1 MIQGTIA
8 LIGCGNMGRCLLSG
22 LIADGYSIQRLRVSD
37 VRADR
42 LRLITN
48 RFPVST
54 STDNTR
60 IIQGA
65 DVVVLAV
72 KPEVMKTVATTLAA
86 AIGWQRPLVISIAAG
101 ISTRSLSQWLGPEVA
116 IVRAMPNTPAL
127 VGSGAAALF
136 ANKFVQ
142 QQHREIA
149 ELVFRAVGLTVWLDD
164 ETFMDAV
171 TAVSG
176 SGPAYFFLLMELME
190 RSAIGMGLPRDL
202 ARLLILQTAC
212 GAAKMALEAS
222 VSAATLRNQVTS
234 PGGTTEQAIR
244 VLQDAGLSGIV
255 DQALK
260 AAQRRSQELANLFGE
275 S

>member
-1 MIQGTIA
+1 MIQRTIA

-22 LIADGYSIQRLRVSD
+22 LIADGYAIQHLRVSD
-37 VRADR
+37 VSADR

-60 IIQGA
+60 VVQGA

-86 AIGWQRPLVISIAAG
+86 AIGRQRPLVISIAAG
-101 ISTRSLSQWLGPEVA
+101 ISTRSLSQWLGPAVA

-127 VGSGAAALF
+127 VGSGVAALF

-142 QQHREIA
+142 QQQREIA
-149 ELVFRAVGLTVWLDD
+149 ELVLRAVGLTVWLDE
-164 ETFMDAV
+164 ETLMDAV

-176 SGPAYFFLLMELME
+176 SGPAYFFLLMELVE
-190 RSAIGMGLPRDL
+190 RSAIGMGLPRHL
-202 ARLLILQTAC
+202 ARLLTLQTAF

-222 VSAATLRNQVTS
+222 VDTATLRNQVTS

-244 VLQDAGLSGIV
+244 VLQDAGLSSIV

-260 AAQRRSQELANLFGE
+260 AAQRRSQELAKLFGE

>member
-1 MIQGTIA
+1 
-8 LIGCGNMGRCLLSG
+8 

-37 VRADR
+37 ASADR

-54 STDNTR
+54 SIDNAR
-60 IIQGA
+60 IVEGA
-65 DVVVLAV
+65 DIVVLAV

-86 AIGWQRPLVISIAAG
+86 AIRRQRPLVISIAAG
-101 ISTRSLSQWLGPEVA
+101 ITTRSLSQWLGSEVA

-127 VGSGAAALF
+127 VGSGATALF
-136 ANKFVQ
+136 ANEFVQ
-142 QQHREIA
+142 EQQREIA
-149 ELVFRAVGLTVWLDD
+149 ELVLRAVGLTVWLDD
-164 ETFMDAV
+164 ETLMHAV

-176 SGPAYFFLLMELME
+176 SGPAYFFLLMELVE

-202 ARLLILQTAC
+202 ARLLILQTAF

-222 VSAATLRNQVTS
+222 VDTATLRNQVTS

-244 VLQDAGLSGIV
+244 VFQDAGLSGIV

-260 AAQRRSQELANLFGE
+260 AAQRRSQELAKLFGE

>member
-1 MIQGTIA
+1 MKIQRTIA

-22 LIADGYSIQRLRVSD
+22 LIANGCSIQRLRVSD
-37 VRADR
+37 VSADR

-48 RFPVST
+48 RFPIST

-60 IIQGA
+60 IVQGA

-86 AIGWQRPLVISIAAG
+86 AIGRQRPLVISIAAG
-101 ISTRSLSQWLGPEVA
+101 ITTRSLSQWLGLEVA

-136 ANKFVQ
+136 ANEFVQ
-142 QQHREIA
+142 EQQREIA
-149 ELVFRAVGLTVWLDD
+149 EFVLRAVGLTVWLDE
-164 ETFMDAV
+164 ETLMDAV

-176 SGPAYFFLLMELME
+176 SGPAYFFLLMELVE

-202 ARLLILQTAC
+202 ARLLTLQTAF

-222 VSAATLRNQVTS
+222 VDTATLRNQVTS
-234 PGGTTEQAIR
+234 PGG
-244 VLQDAGLSGIV
+244 
-255 DQALK
+255 
-260 AAQRRSQELANLFGE
+260 
-275 S
+275 

>member
-1 MIQGTIA
+1 MIQSTIA

-22 LIADGYSIQRLRVSD
+22 LIAGGYPIQRLRVSD
-37 VRADR
+37 VSADR

-54 STDNTR
+54 STDNAR
-60 IIQGA
+60 IVQGTDA
-65 DVVVLAV
+65 VVLAV
-72 KPEVMKTVATTLAA
+72 KPEVMKTVATSLAA
-86 AIGWQRPLVISIAAG
+86 AIRRQRPLVISIAAG
-101 ISTRSLSQWLGPEVA
+101 ISTRSLSQWLGPEAA

-142 QQHREIA
+142 QQQREIA
-149 ELVFRAVGLTVWLDD
+149 ELVLRAVGLTAWLDE
-164 ETFMDAV
+164 ETLMDAV

-176 SGPAYFFLLMELME
+176 SGPAYFFLLMELVE

-202 ARLLILQTAC
+202 ARLLTLQTAF

-222 VSAATLRNQVTS
+222 VDTATLRYQVTS

-260 AAQRRSQELANLFGE
+260 AAQRRSQELAKLFGE